1 MNELNERAAL
11 NHQLRLDAEAVERR
25 AEKAK
30 ARRFVRA
37 INKAHRR
44 SVTIVAVDA
53 ALVASIVTAGAALLA
68 CCIVF

>member
-1 MNELNERAAL
+1 MKELNERAAL
-11 NHQLRLDAEAVERR
+11 NHQLQLDAEAVERR

-53 ALVASIVTAGAALLA
+53 ALVASIITAGAVLA
-68 CCIVF
+68 CLVC

>member
-1 MNELNERAAL
+1 MKELNERAAM

-30 ARRFVRA
+30 ARRFIRA

-44 SVTIVAVDA
+44 SVMIVAADA
-53 ALVASIVTAGAALLA
+53 ALVGCLVTAGAVMLA
-68 CCIVF
+68 CAIV

>member
-1 MNELNERAAL
+1 MKELNERAAL

-25 AEKAK
+25 AEKTK

-53 ALVASIVTAGAALLA
+53 ALVGSIVTAGAALLA
-68 CCIVF
+68 CAVI

>member
-1 MNELNERAAL
+1 MKELNERAAL
-11 NHQLRLDAEAVERR
+11 NHQLRLDAEAAERR

-53 ALVASIVTAGAALLA
+53 ALVGSIVTAGAALLA
-68 CCIVF
+68 CAVI

>member
-1 MNELNERAAL
+1 MKELNERAAL
-11 NHQLRLDAEAVERR
+11 NHQLQLDAEAVERR

-53 ALVASIVTAGAALLA
+53 ALVGSIVTAGAALLA
-68 CCIVF
+68 CAII

>member
-44 SVTIVAVDA
+44 SVTVVAVDA
-53 ALVASIVTAGAALLA
+53 ALVGSIITAGAALLA
-68 CCIVF
+68 CAVC

>member
-25 AEKAK
+25 AEKTK

-53 ALVASIVTAGAALLA
+53 ALVGSIVTAGAALLA
-68 CCIVF
+68 CAVI

>member
-11 NHQLRLDAEAVERR
+11 NHQLRLEAEAVERR

-53 ALVASIVTAGAALLA
+53 ALVGSIVTAGAALLA
-68 CCIVF
+68 CAII

>member
-1 MNELNERAAL
+1 MKELNERAAL

-30 ARRFVRA
+30 TRRFVRA

-53 ALVASIVTAGAALLA
+53 ALVGSIITAGAALLA
-68 CCIVF
+68 CAII

>member
-53 ALVASIVTAGAALLA
+53 ALVGSIVTAGAALLA
-68 CCIVF
+68 CAVI

>member
-1 MNELNERAAL
+1 MKELDERAAL

-53 ALVASIVTAGAALLA
+53 ALVSSIVTAAVVLAA
-68 CCIVF
+68 CVVR

>member
-1 MNELNERAAL
+1 MKELNERAAL

-25 AEKAK
+25 AETAK

-53 ALVASIVTAGAALLA
+53 ALVGSIITAGAALLA
-68 CCIVF
+68 CAVI